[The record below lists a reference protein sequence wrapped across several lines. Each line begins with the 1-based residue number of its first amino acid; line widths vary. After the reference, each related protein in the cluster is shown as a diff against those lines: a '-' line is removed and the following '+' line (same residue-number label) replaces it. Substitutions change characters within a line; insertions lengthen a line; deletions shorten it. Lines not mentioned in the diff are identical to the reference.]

1 MAYIKSEIDWCGK
14 KCPKFYE
21 NRPKGPKTVWRVVK
35 SLKNQKKRP
44 KLGL

>member
-1 MAYIKSEIDWCGK
+1 MAKIKSEIDWCGK

-21 NRPKGPKTVWRVVK
+21 NRVKGSETICRVVN
-35 SLKNQKKRP
+35 SLKNQKKWP